1 MSKCKRINF
10 GEKCGNY
17 GLSASSPYGN
27 AVSNLQVA
35 ARECPVMGAARAVQS
50 SRSYATSTKLYT
62 SSSRRHR
69 TLTRRALTPLMRRLA
84 FRYFK
89 GYVVVTTLFATYFHG
104 LAVIK
109 AAQAATAETA
119 DITPAASTTSCPVKR
134 QSNGFNYEE
143 FYHAEL
149 TKKHKDKSYR
159 YVNNSNRLAM
169 EFPKAHAASEEERV
183 TVWCSNDYLGMSKN
197 KEVLTTMHNTLD
209 KYGAS
214 ISVDDRLS

>member
-84 FRYFK
+84 FSILQRVF
-89 GYVVVTTLFATYFHG
+89 
-104 LAVIK
+104 

-119 DITPAASTTSCPVKR
+119 DITPAANTASCPVKR

-169 EFPKAHAASEEERV
+169 EFPMAHAASEEERV

-197 KEVLTTMHNTLD
+197 KEVLTTMHNTID